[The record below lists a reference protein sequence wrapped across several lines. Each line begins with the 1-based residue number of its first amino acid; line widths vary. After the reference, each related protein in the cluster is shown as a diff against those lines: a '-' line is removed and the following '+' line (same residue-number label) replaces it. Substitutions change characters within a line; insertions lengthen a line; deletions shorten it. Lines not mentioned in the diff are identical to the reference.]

1 MIGRRLALAL
11 PALLVL
17 SAWPAARAGE
27 EAIPKVR
34 AERPRIFLRAN
45 AWAGPSVEK
54 IKSWMDRPE
63 YKEHWEKVER
73 SIKTEEKRNINLAL
87 LYLLAGNKDA
97 GKACLDRYKEQRSGG
112 VSPSYWGI
120 TDQRMAACYD
130 WLYDHP
136 DFTPELKKNRCA
148 YLALRCQANMAYLK
162 DEKENPFY
170 SRFSGALASLTACA
184 LAIYGDD
191 PRAEEYLRFAYT
203 CLREKMG
210 TIRQAEDG
218 ASGGGSY
225 ALHHEF
231 TDLANLTACWRS
243 ATDWDAAQWIKDHQ
257 GNWLERQMLW
267 QLWTTYP
274 SHLFMKDGDLWA
286 MDQADDTQ
294 YRMSLDA
301 VTGMY
306 RNGYGRT
313 MADQIYKRWGVKD
326 YHSEYVWQFFVFNDP
341 EVPAKPLDELG
352 KAAVFSPQYQGVV
365 CWRSSWQDDAAV
377 VHFRAGESGDTHA
390 TWDQGKFIIYK
401 QRPLAIKNGAYIEF
415 MSPQHRYYKSPFSAN
430 CVLFHTREGDQLKPV
445 LATFPVFPYSGANPL
460 WPKGLFSWEEW
471 KELRAKSLKRE
482 IMGRLVETEANDKFA
497 RAVGDLS
504 YRVKKDDKD
513 LLTLW
518 DWKRELVFL
527 DYKYVV
533 VLDRIRSGKDE
544 AGKDIV
550 HTWTLHTTFE
560 PKVDGNL
567 AVADNGPARLFCRT
581 LLPAK
586 AKLAKVG
593 GPGHECDYA
602 GENPLAKGWT
612 ELKPEKFGP
621 DTQMGAWRLDVEPA
635 EPAAECV
642 YLHVLFPTDT
652 KTEQMPACSVEQQGG
667 ELVVKVGVLEYTFKA
682 AR

>member
-1 MIGRRLALAL
+1 MVLAAGIV
-11 PALLVL
+11 AE
-17 SAWPAARAGE
+17 AGE
-27 EAIPKVR
+27 EPLPKVR
-34 AERPRIFLRAN
+34 MERPRIFLRAK
-45 AWAGPSVEK
+45 AWEGPSVEK

-63 YKEHWEKVER
+63 YTSHWEKVER
-73 SIKTEEKRNINLAL
+73 SIKTDDKKNINLTL
-87 LYLLAGNKDA
+87 LWLLAGNREA
-97 GKACLDRYKEQRSGG
+97 GKMCLDRYKEQRSGG

-136 DFTPELKKNRCA
+136 DFTPDLKTNRCA
-148 YLALRCQANMAYLK
+148 YLALRCQANMSYLK

-170 SRFSGALASLTACA
+170 SRFAGALASLTACA

-191 PRAEEYLRFAYT
+191 PRAEEYLRFAYN
-203 CLREKMG
+203 CLREKMSP
-210 TIRQAEDG
+210 IRQAEDG

-225 ALHHEF
+225 ALHHEY
-231 TDLANLTACWRS
+231 TDLANLVACWRS
-243 ATDWDAAQWIKDHQ
+243 ATDWDAAKWIKETQ

-267 QLWTTYP
+267 QIWITYP
-274 SHLFMKDGDLWA
+274 SRLFMKDGDLWA

-313 MADQIYKRWGVKD
+313 FADQNYRRWGVKG

-352 KAAVFSPQYQGVV
+352 KAAVFSPQYQGVTA
-365 CWRSSWQDDAAV
+365 WRSGWQDDATI

-401 QRPLAIKNGAYIEF
+401 QRPLAIKNGAYIGF

-430 CVLFHTREGDQLKPV
+430 CVLFYTRDGDKLKPV
-445 LATFPVFPYSGANPL
+445 LSTFPVFPYNSNNPL
-460 WPKGLFSWEEW
+460 WPKGLFNWEEW
-471 KELRAKSLKRE
+471 KDLRAKTLKRE
-482 IMGRLVETEANDKFA
+482 VMGRLVETEANEKFA
-497 RAVGDLS
+497 RAVGDMS
-504 YRVKKDDKD
+504 YRLKKDGQE
-513 LLTLW
+513 TTSLW
-518 DWKRELVFL
+518 DWKREIVFL
-527 DYKYVV
+527 GYQYVI

-544 AGKDIV
+544 AGRDIV
-550 HTWTLHTTFE
+550 HAWTLHTTFE
-560 PKVDGNL
+560 PKVEGNL

-586 AKLAKVG
+586 ASLVKVG

-602 GENPLAKGWT
+602 GENPLAKDWT
-612 ELKPEKFGP
+612 ELNPSKFGP
-621 DTQMGAWRLDVEPA
+621 DTQMGAWRLDVSPA
-635 EPAAECV
+635 EPAAESV
-642 YLHVLFPTDT
+642 YLHVLYPTDT
-652 KTEQMPACSVEQQGG
+652 KTEKMPECSVEQKGDDW
-667 ELVVKVGVLEYTFKA
+667 VVKVGELEYTFRKK
-682 AR
+682 